1 MGFFD
6 KAKTFMD
13 SATDAM
19 ERNIES
25 KINNMSDSELLE
37 LYERTES
44 DRLKA
49 KVAEELR
56 QRGLL

>member
-19 ERNIES
+19 ERNIEN

>member
-1 MGFFD
+1 MQWR
-6 KAKTFMD
+6 K
-13 SATDAM
+13 
-19 ERNIES
+19 NIEN
-25 KINNMSDSELLE
+25 KVNNMSDSELLE

-56 QRGLL
+56 QRGCYKS